1 MPGIFLS
8 RTFQIGQIIIEEKRS
23 LWEETEEMFNG
34 RLVSVL
40 SLIQGQYEG
49 RVSEGNVA
57 VLTQVGIN

>member
-1 MPGIFLS
+1 MVD
-8 RTFQIGQIIIEEKRS
+8 
-23 LWEETEEMFNG
+23 
-34 RLVSVL
+34 VSVL